1 MPPFLAK
8 VTTAQGLVKP
18 PIVANCATEQEAM
31 RLLKAG
37 ANDSDTIEIKGPMP
51 LTMKIAFGNVPE
63 GSAVFR
69 YDWIWPAT
77 ARIPS
82 PSDVAAILPGPACS
96 SGNRC
101 GTVAPAF

>member
-1 MPPFLAK
+1 MPSFLAK

-69 YDWIWPAT
+69 YDWIWPADGKD
-77 ARIPS
+77 PK
-82 PSDVAAILPGPACS
+82 P
-96 SGNRC
+96 
-101 GTVAPAF
+101 F

>member
-18 PIVANCATEQEAM
+18 PIVANCANEAEAM

-37 ANDSDTIEIKGPMP
+37 AHESDVIEIKGPMP
-51 LTMKIAFGNVPE
+51 AVMKTAFGHVPE

-69 YDWIWPAT
+69 YDWIWPADGKD
-77 ARIPS
+77 PK
-82 PSDVAAILPGPACS
+82 PY
-96 SGNRC
+96 
-101 GTVAPAF
+101 

>member
-8 VTTAQGLVKP
+8 VTTARGLVKP

-37 ANDSDTIEIKGPMP
+37 ANESDTIEIKGPMP

-69 YDWIWPAT
+69 YDWIWPADGKD
-77 ARIPS
+77 PK
-82 PSDVAAILPGPACS
+82 P
-96 SGNRC
+96 
-101 GTVAPAF
+101 F